1 MYLSLYCCIMVR
13 CSVVFN
19 VPIKGLTQRNF
30 ILLILAWTMM
40 TLISKHWQNSCVI
53 FAPSPSQ
60 VCPPISFYRLTAQY
74 TLAIEIMFFPSVCL
88 WRLWAVNKLTPPI
101 ASWLWKKL
109 SSVFYRILLSVRLLC
124 LSITIF
130 YQHLA
135 SVLFLCNSY
144 HDAVVV
150 AATTVV
156 FCLQPD

>member
-19 VPIKGLTQRNF
+19 VPIKGLTQKNF

-40 TLISKHWQNSCVI
+40 TLISKHWQNSCMI

-60 VCPPISFYRLTAQY
+60 VCPPISFFIGLLRSIRL
-74 TLAIEIMFFPSVCL
+74 LFGSCFPSVCL

-101 ASWLWKKL
+101 ASWLWKN
-109 SSVFYRILLSVRLLC
+109 SQAFFTAFCCQSVYCVWVSLF
-124 LSITIF
+124 F

-150 AATTVV
+150 SATTVV